1 MRQEFK
7 GNLVGITGSN
17 GKTSTK
23 EIIFS
28 LLSAEGICHKTM
40 GNRNNQIGV
49 PLSLSS
55 LNQDFLFSVIEI
67 GTSFIGEIKK
77 LSKLVRPNVALI
89 TNASESHLEGLGTI
103 EKVVEEKGS
112 ILDLSLIHI

>member
-1 MRQEFK
+1 MEIRFHIES
-7 GNLVGITGSN
+7 L
-17 GKTSTK
+17 

-28 LLSAEGICHKTM
+28 FLSTEGICHKTM

-77 LSKLVRPNVALI
+77 LSKLVRPKWL
-89 TNASESHLEGLGTI
+89 
-103 EKVVEEKGS
+103 
-112 ILDLSLIHI
+112 